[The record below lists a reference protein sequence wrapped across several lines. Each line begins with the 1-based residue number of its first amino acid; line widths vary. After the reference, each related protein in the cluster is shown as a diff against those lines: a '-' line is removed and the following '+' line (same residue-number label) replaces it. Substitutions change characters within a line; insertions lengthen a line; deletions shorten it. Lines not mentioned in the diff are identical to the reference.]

1 MKLKLFSF
9 AVLYWIAVIILAHV
23 FAPPGYLWTQNT
35 ISELASQGHTHK
47 WIMQVG
53 LIGFGALVMLAVG
66 QTIFKKGRGIC
77 ALLPVALYGFAV
89 LLSGIYCEA
98 PIDPSISYLISEAKL
113 HSTFATIAGW
123 SLSLA
128 ILWHIFISSNE
139 SEKLAHTIFLV
150 AVIGMAALFGLA
162 ENGAIDIGK
171 GIVQRF
177 LYLSGFFWL
186 IYQEGLLERKS
197 NQGIDGEISEGDDE
211 NVYRSSK

>member
-1 MKLKLFSF
+1 MKLKLFTI
-9 AVLYWIAVIILAHV
+9 AVLYWMAVIILAHF

-53 LIGFGALVMLAVG
+53 LIGFGALVMLAAG
-66 QTIFKKGRGIC
+66 QNIFKSGKIAY
-77 ALLPVALYGFAV
+77 ALLPVALYGIAV
-89 LLSGIYCEA
+89 LLSGIFCEA
-98 PIDPSISYLISEAKL
+98 PIDPSISYLTLEAKL
-113 HSTFATIAGW
+113 HSAFATIAGW

-128 ILWHIFISSNE
+128 ILWHIFISSKE
-139 SEKLAHTIFLV
+139 REKLAHTIFLV
-150 AVIGMAALFGLA
+150 AIIGMAALFGLA

-186 IYQEGLLERKS
+186 IYQDGLLAGK
-197 NQGIDGEISEGDDE
+197 II
-211 NVYRSSK
+211 